1 MGLAF
6 CAASGTRSPRV
17 NSLGKYQIVGT
28 LGKGAMGI
36 VYKGFDPVIERHVA
50 LKTILKERLAEGD
63 GRDLLTR
70 FKAEAQ
76 AAGRLVHPNIVQ
88 VYDYGEDAETAFI
101 VMEYVEGRG
110 LREFLRVRQSISL
123 IEAGRLMDQ
132 LLDALAYAHV
142 RGVVHRDIK
151 PPNLLITNANQL
163 KVTDFGIAR
172 LGDMHLTQ
180 VGSVMG
186 TPSYMA
192 PEQIEGFAVD
202 GRADLFSAGVVLYEL
217 LTGRKPFEGATES
230 IAYQILHTPHQP
242 PSMLNPTLHERFDN
256 VIARALA
263 KRRDDRYPDAKT
275 FGRELVEAIAVHEAS
290 AQEPTILS
298 TITVEVGSAGG
309 GGAGGSSAG
318 REPQSQ
324 SRSTTWDRTD
334 LKPITEM
341 LLRSVGPVA
350 HVLVRKTA
358 ASTTD
363 PTHFAAKLAEH
374 IDNEADRTRFLEKA
388 RTVLPQVPLGTMAP
402 TTKISQTMPPTGTL
416 DAATIE
422 KAAARLANHIGPIA
436 KVLAKKAAAQT
447 QQRTEFL
454 NLLSERIESPADR
467 AGFLKYFGL

>member
-1 MGLAF
+1 
-6 CAASGTRSPRV
+6 V

-36 VYKGFDPVIERHVA
+36 VYKGFDPIIERHVA

-132 LLDALAYAHV
+132 LLDALAYAHA

-151 PPNLLITNANQL
+151 PPNLLINPANQL

-192 PEQIEGFAVD
+192 PEQIEGLAVD

-242 PSMLNPTLHERFDN
+242 PTTLNALLNERFDN

-263 KRRDDRYPDAKT
+263 KKRDERYPDAKT
-275 FGRELVEAIAVHEAS
+275 FARELVEAIAVHEAN

-298 TITVEVGSAGG
+298 TITVEVGSDR
-309 GGAGGSSAG
+309 GSSAG
-318 REPQSQ
+318 GSGSREPQSQ

-341 LLRSVGPVA
+341 LMRSVGPVA
-350 HVLVRKTA
+350 QVLVRKTA

-388 RTVLPQVPLGTMAP
+388 RTVLPQVPQVPLGTMAP
-402 TTKISQTMPPTGTL
+402 ATKNSQTMPPTGNL
-416 DAATIE
+416 DAATID
-422 KAAARLANHIGPIA
+422 KAAARLASHVGPIA

-454 NLLSERIESPADR
+454 TLLSERIESPAER